1 MRERKRNLWAV
12 GFVAASLVGAAVL
25 ATAQRPSAAAEGPT
39 PGRDA
44 DDEPAVRRVVDEVA
58 AAWMNQDAKALA
70 AHYAEDAEYI
80 NIMGIVVDGPEAI
93 RLRYAEVFTT
103 LLRGSRASFTIR
115 RVRFPGP
122 GVAMVDV
129 NGVVTDLQ
137 QPQPGITVGP
147 GGIVRTRVRHVLVK
161 REGRWSIIA
170 TQNTQIAPQ
179 ARGQE

>member
-1 MRERKRNLWAV
+1 MHDCKRNLWAV
-12 GFVAASLVGAAVL
+12 GLVAAFLGGVAVL
-25 ATAQRPSAAAEGPT
+25 TAAPKPSAAAEDPAPDRT
-39 PGRDA
+39 AA
-44 DDEPAVRRVVDEVA
+44 DEQAVRRVAEDVA

-103 LLRGSRASFTIR
+103 LLRGSRSSFTIR

-129 NGVVTDLQ
+129 NGIITDLQ
-137 QPQPGITVGP
+137 GPQPGIAVGP
-147 GGIVRTRVRHVLVK
+147 GGIVKTRVRHVLVK
-161 REGRWSIIA
+161 RDGRWAILA